1 MKHPF
6 RELEIPGVFLAR
18 GQRREDTRGW
28 LMEILRDDWLEAA
41 GLLAARP
48 AMTYV
53 SLTRPGVSRGPHEHS
68 EQTDCFGFPGP
79 SDFAVFLWDNRP
91 GSAGFGR
98 RLKLVLGESSP
109 GLLIVPPGV
118 VHAYRNTGRV
128 DGLVVNCPN
137 RLYAGPHQSGPTDEI
152 RHEDNPATRFR
163 LDD

>member
-1 MKHPF
+1 MNQPF

-18 GQRREDTRGW
+18 TRRHTDARGW
-28 LMEILRDDWLEAA
+28 LMEVLRDDWLESA
-41 GLLAARP
+41 GLTACRP

-53 SLTRPGVSRGPHEHS
+53 SFTRPGVARGPHEHS

-79 SDFAVFLWDNRP
+79 SDFNVWLWDNRP

-98 RLKLVLGESSP
+98 RLKLLLGESSP

-118 VHAYRNTGRV
+118 VHAYRNAGRI

-137 RLYAGPHQSGPTDEI
+137 RLYAGLNHSGPIDEI
-152 RHEDNPATRFR
+152 RHEDNPDTQFR
-163 LDD
+163 LED